1 MPLASRSSET
11 EADEYCG
18 RPRAKGVED
27 ATIEGPIETAVFDL
41 SRNCR
46 RNGGTMGHEMR
57 SPTRDDEKNDAYFY
71 PSIEQQVARERY
83 DDAQI
88 SRHLR
93 EQARPSGKPKVED
106 DSGHDAEEGTSVPK
120 L

>member
-27 ATIEGPIETAVFDL
+27 ATIEGPIETALTHL

-46 RNGGTMGHEMR
+46 CNGGTMGHEMR

-71 PSIEQQVARERY
+71 PSIEQQVARERA
-83 DDAQI
+83 DATVSGRI
-88 SRHLR
+88 RK
-93 EQARPSGKPKVED
+93 QARPSGKQKVEN
-106 DSGHDAEEGTSVPK
+106 DSGHDAEEGTTVPK